1 MDSDTNWSE
10 KVEDLVDGGEISEA
24 ISLLEKLVAKLE
36 NESQKSSNS
45 QFLVQLSTALLD
57 LSKLYSTQ
65 GLSLQADKT
74 RSRAFLIK
82 HRDVN
87 ATNEATGDNKDNVI
101 LQTDTSQNDEDDD
114 WEAIADRAPDELL
127 SPQHLPEVSKISLQ
141 DSKVQGPK
149 RRGRGTF
156 SYQKQ
161 SLYSDQ
167 QPDGPSIDDIED
179 ETVPHAPEGSSDTK
193 NLNYGTRHVLVLADF
208 PPSTKT
214 NDLEKLLEKF
224 KDDVAIRWINDT
236 VALAVFR
243 TPSLALEASNSIHC
257 PFTVRV
263 LSEEDEFFSSIPPR
277 DLEPPRRRPQTSART
292 AQRLIAQRSNV
303 SNYTG
308 VFCWPILDEPNKLTV
323 ASIDINHDDIA
334 DLSNNGFVGKLPD
347 VVVQLPNLKFLDLR
361 FNEFE
366 GGLPRQVFERSF
378 DALFINNNRFSSEL
392 PDNFGNSPVSV
403 MVLANNNF
411 EGCIHVSLGKM
422 AKLNELIL
430 TNNNFHSCFPN
441 EIGMLKNVT
450 VGCEL

>member
-82 HRDVN
+82 HSKVAMIGEIVVYFLPIKLEKIREIGDVN
-87 ATNEATGDNKDNVI
+87 ATNEPTGDNKDNVI

-208 PPSTKT
+208 PPSIKT

-292 AQRLIAQRSNV
+292 AQRLIAQSM
-303 SNYTG
+303 G
-308 VFCWPILDEPNKLTV
+308 I
-323 ASIDINHDDIA
+323 
-334 DLSNNGFVGKLPD
+334 KLPNMNFGSREYRRQEEARKNRI
-347 VVVQLPNLKFLDLR
+347 VSRQNLK
-361 FNEFE
+361 N
-366 GGLPRQVFERSF
+366 
-378 DALFINNNRFSSEL
+378 DAWGDD
-392 PDNFGNSPVSV
+392 DN
-403 MVLANNNF
+403 
-411 EGCIHVSLGKM
+411 
-422 AKLNELIL
+422 
-430 TNNNFHSCFPN
+430 
-441 EIGMLKNVT
+441 
-450 VGCEL
+450 